1 MVKHFFYCHP
11 WFLPTDHKYR
21 KNKKNF
27 FIGRVERDIAPL
39 LLSGEEFDYLVLEY
53 NDMVFGFQSGEQK
66 FFILVWPTIGLIK
79 VFF

>member
-1 MVKHFFYCHP
+1 
-11 WFLPTDHKYR
+11 LPTDHKYK

-39 LLSGEEFDYLVLEY
+39 LLSGEEFDYVVLEY

-66 FFILVWPTIGLIK
+66 FFILV
-79 VFF
+79 

>member
-1 MVKHFFYCHP
+1 
-11 WFLPTDHKYR
+11 
-21 KNKKNF
+21 
-27 FIGRVERDIAPL
+27 
-39 LLSGEEFDYLVLEY
+39 LVLEY